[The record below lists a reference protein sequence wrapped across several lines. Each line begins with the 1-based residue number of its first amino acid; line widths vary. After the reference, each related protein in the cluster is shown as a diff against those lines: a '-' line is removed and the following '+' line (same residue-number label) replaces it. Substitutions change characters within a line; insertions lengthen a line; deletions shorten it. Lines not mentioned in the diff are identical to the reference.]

1 MLIMCKGPLLGESV
15 ITWEDGMIV
24 NGGILLNRYT
34 GITRAEMAERAVEL
48 LCRNGAGETKLGGFL
63 C

>member
-1 MLIMCKGPLLGESV
+1 MLIMCKGDLLGESV

-34 GITRAEMAERAVEL
+34 GITRAEMAE
-48 LCRNGAGETKLGGFL
+48 
-63 C
+63 